1 MLTPT
6 TSTSI
11 YDLEADTSY
20 VVTYTGDDRDGLIDN
35 GETILVSTSI
45 DYGRPHVATATV
57 IRNGLT
63 RSFPMLPTVDDANRA
78 VFPIADFLCTI
89 KQPLR

>member
-6 TSTSI
+6 TSTSV

-20 VVTYTGDDRDGLIDN
+20 VVTYTGDDLVDLVDN
-35 GETILVSTSI
+35 GETILVSTSVE
-45 DYGRPHVATATV
+45 YGRPHVATATV
-57 IRNGLT
+57 IRNGRT
-63 RSFPMLPTVDDANRA
+63 HSFPILPTSDSANRLVFA
-78 VFPIADFLCTI
+78 VANVLCTI

>member
-57 IRNGLT
+57 IRNGYT
-63 RSFPMLPTVDDANRA
+63 HSFPILPTSDSANRL
-78 VFPIADFLCTI
+78 VFAIANVLCTF

>member
-6 TSTSI
+6 TSTSV

-20 VVTYTGDDRDGLIDN
+20 VVTYTGDDLIDLVDC
-35 GETILVSTSI
+35 GETILISTSRE
-45 DYGRPHVATATV
+45 YGRPHVATATV

-63 RSFPMLPTVDDANRA
+63 HSFPILPTSDSEHRLVFA
-78 VFPIADFLCTI
+78 VSNILCTI
-89 KQPLR
+89 KQPIC